1 MGVITSPPCDDVT
14 ETLYR
19 TLLGPIWP
27 PVFAICHGVRWL
39 WVCGAGWKGS
49 VTRDDKG
56 VEGWVDREADGDALR
71 GGA

>member
-1 MGVITSPPCDDVT
+1 MGVITSPPCNDVT

-27 PVFAICHGVRWL
+27 PVVAICHGVRWL
-39 WVCGAGWKGS
+39 WVCGAGSMGS
-49 VTRDDKG
+49 VLRVDKG
-56 VEGWVDREADGDALR
+56 VEDGSIGRPMCDALR